1 MNSREVVSIG
11 DLMSPRAML
20 GLGNLITDAGDLL
33 STAVYG
39 PTAQQTASEDQ
50 ATSAEIVQAGQLAA
64 AAPGLP
70 AQTAVALAQQ
80 YDAQQSGDAGA
91 APAPTPGSP
100 LPKLPGVP
108 SSGGGSSVAAAKTA
122 AASGSSG
129 ARILG
134 LGIAAGLVWY
144 VAKVRHWW

>member
-1 MNSREVVSIG
+1 MG
-11 DLMSPRAML
+11 PRAML
-20 GLGNLITDAGDLL
+20 GLGNLLTDEANLL
-33 STAVYG
+33 ATAVYG
-39 PTAQQTASEDQ
+39 PTAQQTANEDQ

-80 YDAQQSGDAGA
+80 YDASGSGA
-91 APAPTPGSP
+91 TPTPTPASP

-108 SSGGGSSVAAAKTA
+108 SSGGTSTAAAKTA
-122 AASGSSG
+122 AASAGSSG